1 MLKTETKDIDGLS
14 VAVTQ
19 FAGRRNLAILIELS
33 TLIGPTLAATA
44 GSAKLDDLINA
55 EIDIERV
62 ARTLVESMQK
72 NNVMALI
79 DKLLENTSV
88 NDRKVDS
95 GEFDRLFAGRDL
107 WKLPKILMFVIEVN
121 FGNFSELGANV
132 IGAAAQVDKESKP
145 RAS

>member
-1 MLKTETKDIDGLS
+1 MLKTETKDVDGLS

-19 FAGRRNLAILIELS
+19 FAGRRNLSVLIELS

-55 EIDIERV
+55 EIDIEKV

-72 NNVMALI
+72 NKVMSLI
-79 DKLLENTSV
+79 DDLLENTSV
-88 NDRKVDS
+88 DGRKVDT

-132 IGAAAQVDKESKP
+132 IGVAAQADKGGKP
-145 RAS
+145 PAS